1 MRTNIEIDD
10 ELMAEAL
17 QQTGLKTK
25 REVVDAALRL
35 LVRHRKQRALLDMA
49 GKIQWEGNLDAMRE
63 GRFLNDEQG
72 IYRHD
77 QEGAEQ
83 SETATHQPLASLTPN
98 PQNKAAAHGNHG

>member
-17 QQTGLKTK
+17 QLTGLKTK
-25 REVVDAALRL
+25 REVVEAALRL
-35 LVRHRKQRALLDMA
+35 LVRHRRQRALLDMA

-63 GRFLNDEQG
+63 GRFLHDEQG

-77 QEGAEQ
+77 QELAEQ
-83 SETATHQPLASLTPN
+83 SETVTRQPSSLLAPN